1 MKQRWML
8 KTSKEDI
15 EKLAKLSGMS
25 KTICKILVNRGVK
38 TPEDIVKF
46 MEPKLKDLVK
56 PMLMKHMQKGI
67 NIIQSAIKSNKKIV
81 VYGDYDADGVTSTVI
96 LYKALTKCGAK
107 CSYCIPDRET
117 EGYGMNSSRI
127 SKLKAEG
134 FEVIIT
140 CDNGIAALGEIAFA
154 KELGFTVVV
163 TDHHEPVFV
172 DNEVGNREYSIPNAD
187 AVIDPKQNDCS
198 YPFKNLCGAGIAL
211 KFAEELFKIYS
222 IEENDLLEL
231 FQYAAIGTICDIVDL
246 KGENR
251 VIVKYGLDLI
261 NSTQNKGLKAL
272 IEENGLLGK
281 KLAAYHIGYVLGP
294 CINAT
299 GRLDTASLSVE
310 LLLEGDNDKALELA
324 HKLRELN
331 STRQEMTIQSV
342 EAVKSKIEKSEYK
355 NDKVLVVYDESVHES
370 IAGIVAGKIKE
381 MYHVPTIVITK
392 GKDMAKGSGRSIEGY
407 NLFEELLKCSQL
419 LSKFG
424 GHAMA
429 AGLSIEKEKI
439 DELRSLLNK
448 NCSLT
453 SEQLIPKILIDEAF
467 PLSKVST
474 QFIREL
480 EKLEPFGKG
489 NPSPV
494 LAQKNV
500 EVEKIRIIGKDKGT
514 LKFTFKDKD
523 SRIRIDA
530 LGFGQAQIFQEMLQE
545 KYRSKAEAILN
556 DPSILRLDIVFH
568 PSLNEY
574 QGNVTAQLK
583 LINFRF

>member
-38 TPEDIVKF
+38 TAEDIVKF
-46 MEPKLKDLVK
+46 MEPSLKDLVK
-56 PMLMKHMQKGI
+56 PMLMKDMQKGI
-67 NIIQSAIKSNKKIV
+67 DIIQNAIKANKKIV

-96 LYKALTKCGAK
+96 LYKALIKCGAK
-107 CSYCIPDRET
+107 CSYYIPDRET
-117 EGYGMNSSRI
+117 EGYGMNSGRI

-140 CDNGIAALGEIAFA
+140 CDNGIAAVSEIALA

-163 TDHHEPVFV
+163 TDHHEPVFI
-172 DNEVGNREYSIPNAD
+172 DNEKGEREYVIPIAD

-211 KFAEELFKIYS
+211 KFVEELFKTFS
-222 IEENDLLEL
+222 IEENDFLEL

-261 NSTQNKGLKAL
+261 NNTQNKGLKAL

-310 LLLEGDNDKALELA
+310 LLLEENDDKAIELA
-324 HKLRELN
+324 HKLHELN
-331 STRQEMTIQSV
+331 STRQEMTMGSV

-355 NDKVLVVYDESVHES
+355 DDKVLVVYDESVHES

-424 GHAMA
+424 GHTMA
-429 AGLSIEKEKI
+429 AGLSIEKEDI

-448 NCSLT
+448 NCNLT
-453 SEQLIPKILIDEAF
+453 PEQLIPKILIDEAF
-467 PLSKVST
+467 SLSKVST
-474 QFIREL
+474 KFIREL

-523 SRIRIDA
+523 CRIRIDA
-530 LGFGQAQIFQEMLQE
+530 LGFGQAQLFQEMLRE

-556 DPSILRLDIVFH
+556 NPSSLRLDIVFH

-583 LINFRF
+583 LIDFRF